1 MSDTTKPA
9 PDKTQ
14 LTNQAKAVL
23 SGQAID
29 PHALFAL
36 AKQLK
41 NLDEFGYTRKLL
53 DRARKLQDAEW
64 TPAERLALA
73 QNLALATYKDP
84 DLPADQKF
92 ARALAIL
99 QEEEDLKT
107 TTNQETL
114 GQAGAIC
121 KRRWEVEGNRLFLER
136 SLSYYQRHCEAGIVA
151 DTKQYPGYTAI
162 NAAFVLDL
170 LASLEA
176 GAETEEQW
184 QTESV
189 TARRKRAEELR
200 RKVIKVLAGP
210 ALNDKPF
217 AQDWWLQV
225 TLAQA
230 HFGLGEYDK
239 AGEWLQRALVI
250 GGVSEWQYQ
259 STVEQ
264 LAKLAQLR
272 QKSLDTPEQAQLAR
286 RVLEEFLKGYG
297 IRNPKAAVD
306 STYTGKVG
314 LALSGGGF
322 RASLFH
328 IGVLAK
334 LADIGVLN
342 RVEALSCVSGGSII
356 GAHYYLELR
365 QLFREKGHDAEF
377 TPDDYRRI
385 VENLEREFLAGVQKN
400 IRTRVISSL
409 VSNVRMIFSANY
421 SRTMRVGELYEKHL
435 YARVKDREGHS
446 PRWLD
451 EVKVVPNDEDAGSFK
466 PKRDNWR
473 RINKVPIMILNATS
487 LNTGH
492 VWQFTASYMG
502 EPPAAINSEIDA
514 GYRLRRMY
522 YPEAP
527 SAYRPPKPNQTNAPS
542 PRRIRLG
549 YAVAS
554 SSCVPGMFEPLP
566 LPELYKDKTV
576 QLVDGGVFDNQGV
589 ASLLE
594 QGCAVLLVSD
604 ASGQMTTD
612 NNPSKSLLNVVL
624 RSSSISQER
633 IRWAQHREL
642 EARRRSGLL
651 QGLMFIHLKK
661 DLDTTPTDWIDCPDP
676 YDSTADARPPELRGP
691 LTRYGVR
698 KDIQQLLAGV
708 RTDLDSFSE
717 GEAYALMASGYFM
730 TEYEF
735 GKCITV
741 FPDVTDAD
749 LKRRSPW
756 LFLDYEKALK
766 QPGRDERLKHLLTV
780 APESAFKIWQLSRVL
795 QTMRSLATTLVL
807 AALAAAL
814 LWIIKHPHSLPPELW
829 SRPLISLT
837 LGQTFGPYTLRLG
850 WVATFLLTLLVG
862 SVFGSKVM
870 KVASWKDTLLRWAT
884 GLGMGTIGALLAGLH
899 LWVFDKLY
907 LRWGQTHRLIEQ
919 EPKQK

>member
-1 MSDTTKPA
+1 MSDTAT
-9 PDKTQ
+9 PDKNQ
-14 LTNQAKAVL
+14 LINQAKAVL

-29 PHALFAL
+29 PPDLFTL

-41 NLDEFGYTRKLL
+41 NFDEFGYARKLL

-73 QNLALATYKDP
+73 HNHALATYKDP

-99 QEEEDLKT
+99 QEEDDLKT

-121 KRRWEVEGNRLFLER
+121 KRRWEVEGNRRFLER
-136 SLSYYQRHCEAGIVA
+136 SLSYYQRHCEESIVA
-151 DTKQYPGYTAI
+151 DPKQIPGYTAI

-170 LASLEA
+170 LAGLEEEA
-176 GAETEEQW
+176 GTEEQW

-189 TARRKRAEELR
+189 KARHDRAAELR
-200 RKVIKVLAGP
+200 RKIIEVLTAP
-210 ALNDKPF
+210 ALKDAPF
-217 AQDWWLQV
+217 AQDWWMQV

-230 HFGLGEYDK
+230 HFGLGEYEK
-239 AGEWLQRALVI
+239 AGEWFQRALAI
-250 GGVSEWQYQ
+250 GGGSDWQYQ

-264 LAKLAQLR
+264 FAKLAQLR
-272 QKSLDTPEQAQLAR
+272 QKSLDTPEQSQAAR
-286 RVLEEFLKGYG
+286 QVLEEFLKGSG
-297 IRNPKAAVD
+297 IRNTKAAVD
-306 STYTGKVG
+306 SAYTGKVG

-356 GAHYYLELR
+356 GAHYFLELR
-365 QLFREKGHDAEF
+365 RLFCEKGSDAEF
-377 TPDDYRRI
+377 STDDYRRI
-385 VENLEREFLAGVQKN
+385 VENLERDFLAGVQKN
-400 IRTRVISSL
+400 VRTRVISSL
-409 VSNVRMIFSANY
+409 WSNVRMIFWANY
-421 SRTMRVGELYEKHL
+421 SRTMRVGELYEKHI
-435 YARVKDREGHS
+435 YARVKDREGHRA
-446 PRWLD
+446 RWLD
-451 EVKVVPNDEDAGSFK
+451 ELKIVPNDEDANSFR

-473 RINKVPIMILNATS
+473 RSNKVPIMILNATS

-502 EPPAAINSEIDA
+502 EPPAAINTEIDA

-527 SAYRPPKPNQTNAPS
+527 PDYRDQKKAA
-542 PRRIRLG
+542 RRIRLG

-566 LPELYKDKTV
+566 LPSLYKDKTV
-576 QLVDGGVFDNQGV
+576 QLVDGGVFDNQG
-589 ASLLE
+589 ASSLLE
-594 QGCAVLLVSD
+594 QGCSVLLVSD
-604 ASGQMTTD
+604 ASGQMTVED
-612 NNPSKSLLNVVL
+612 KPSNSLLNVVL
-624 RSSSISQER
+624 RASSISQER

-642 EARRRSGLL
+642 EARRRSGLM

-661 DLDTTPTDWIDCPDP
+661 DLDTDPVDWIDCPDP

-698 KDIQQLLAGV
+698 KDIQQLLSGV
-708 RTDLDSFSE
+708 RTDLDSFTE
-717 GEAYALMASGYFM
+717 GEAYALMASGYFL
-730 TEYEF
+730 TEHEF
-735 GKCITV
+735 AKCITV
-741 FPDVTDAD
+741 FSDITDAD
-749 LKRRSPW
+749 MRRRSSW
-756 LFLDYEKALK
+756 LFLDYERSLK
-766 QPGRDERLKHLLTV
+766 QPGRDERLKQLLTT
-780 APESAFKIWQLSRVL
+780 AHQSAFKIWQLSPSL
-795 QTMRSLATTLVL
+795 KLFRSLVTTLTL

-814 LWIIKHPHSLPPELW
+814 LWIIKNPGSLPPDLW
-829 SRPLISLT
+829 SRPLISVT
-837 LGQTFGPYTLRLG
+837 LGSSAGPYTLRFG
-850 WVATFLLTLLVG
+850 WVTTFLLTLLVG
-862 SVFGSKVM
+862 SFFSSKVM
-870 KVASWKDTLLRWAT
+870 QVASWQDTLTRWAT
-884 GLGMGTIGALLAGLH
+884 GLGMGTIGALLAGIH
-899 LWVFDKLY
+899 LWFFDKWY
-907 LRWGQTHRLIEQ
+907 LWWGQTHRLIEQ